1 MGVQVT
7 TRNNTRNQLT
17 IDYLLSHFCLFDN
30 RFIPAVFKNNTG
42 LSLNLTG
49 AMPVARDTSVANQ
62 VIPVLGNIGAPAV
75 PVLAAVTQTSTLSAT
90 TYFIVQTAL
99 TVYGES
105 VASVEASQAITGTT
119 QSIGVTGVPVTGALS
134 YKTYIG
140 TSSGAEGHY
149 VTSSTPSVIITSPN
163 GTAAGTPPTSDTTG
177 NLANVIGFT
186 IVEGTVTLANSATL
200 PISVV
205 KSGSIDANY
214 IILPP
219 NTTFDTTVGSKAF
232 QDVLNAVGF
241 TMDRTGIDNT
251 KIDN

>member
-30 RFIPAVFKNNTG
+30 RFIPATFKNNTG
-42 LSLNLTG
+42 LPLNLQG
-49 AMPVARDTSVANQ
+49 AMPVARDTTTANQ
-62 VIPVLGNIGAPAV
+62 VIPVLGPIGAGLI
-75 PVLAAVTQTSTLSAT
+75 PVLTNNATGGTLAAT
-90 TYFIVQTAL
+90 TYYIKQTAL

-105 VASVEASQAITGTT
+105 TGSPEANVTTSGTT
-119 QSIGVTGVPVTGALS
+119 SSIGVAGTEVAGALS
-134 YKTYIG
+134 YRTYIG
-140 TSSGAEGHY
+140 TTTNTEGQWFASATPNITLTTATGTSGT
-149 VTSSTPSVIITSPN
+149 V
-163 GTAAGTPPTSDTTG
+163 PTSDTTG

-186 IVEGTVTLANSATL
+186 ISEGTIALANNGTAG
-200 PISVV
+200 ISVV

-214 IILPP
+214 IIMPP
-219 NTTFDTTVGSKAF
+219 NTTFDVTVGSKAF
-232 QDVLNAVGF
+232 QDVLNGIGF

>member
-17 IDYLLSHFCLFDN
+17 VDFLLSHFCLFDN
-30 RFIPAVFKNNTG
+30 RFIPATFKNNTG
-42 LSLNLTG
+42 LALSLTG
-49 AMPVARDTSVANQ
+49 AMPVARDITTANQ
-62 VIPVLGNIGAPAV
+62 VIPVLGPIGAPAV
-75 PVLAAVTQTSTLSAT
+75 PVLAAITQTSTLSAT
-90 TYFIVQTAL
+90 TYFIKQTAL

-105 VASVEASQAITGTT
+105 TGSTEASQAISGTT
-119 QSIGVTGVPVTGALS
+119 QSISVTGVVVPGALK
-134 YKTYIG
+134 YRTYIG
-140 TSSGAEGHY
+140 TTTNAEGQY
-149 VTSSTPSVIITSPN
+149 FETATPVLVITTATGTS
-163 GTAAGTPPTSDTTG
+163 GTVPTSDTSG

-186 IVEGTVTLANSATL
+186 IVEGTVALANSATS

-205 KSGSIDANY
+205 KSGNIDANY

-219 NTTFDTTVGSKAF
+219 NTTFDTTVGNKAF
-232 QDVLNAVGF
+232 QDVLNGVGF